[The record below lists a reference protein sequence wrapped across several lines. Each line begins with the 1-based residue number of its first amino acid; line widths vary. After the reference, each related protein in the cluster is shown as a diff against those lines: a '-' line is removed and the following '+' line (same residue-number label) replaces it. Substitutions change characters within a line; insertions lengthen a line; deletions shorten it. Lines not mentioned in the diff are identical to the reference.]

1 MDKDIQSY
9 IFINKLK
16 SLPFVNEIWLFG
28 SHARGDNDECSDI
41 DIAIISPNIT
51 DQEWLEVMD
60 IMESA
65 DTLLKIDCVRFEST
79 KISSELYENI
89 LKEKKIIYDKNKP

>member
-28 SHARGDNDECSDI
+28 SRARGDNDERSDI
-41 DIAIISPNIT
+41 DIAIICPNIT
-51 DQEWLEVMD
+51 DQEWLRSDVYYRECRH
-60 IMESA
+60 A
-65 DTLLKIDCVRFEST
+65 F
-79 KISSELYENI
+79 
-89 LKEKKIIYDKNKP
+89 KNRLCKV

>member
-9 IFINKLK
+9 IFFNKLK

-28 SHARGDNDECSDI
+28 SRARGDNDERSDI

-89 LKEKKIIYDKNKP
+89 LKEKKIIYDKN

>member
-28 SHARGDNDECSDI
+28 SRARGDNDERSDI
-41 DIAIISPNIT
+41 DIAIICPNIT
-51 DQEWLEVMD
+51 DQEWLEVMS
-60 IMESA
+60 IIENA

-79 KISSELYENI
+79 KISSELYKKI
-89 LKEKKIIYDKNKP
+89 LKEKKIIYVKNKP